1 MYARCLQIA
10 NVNGFVNKN
19 NYKIYKKVLPEL
31 LAALNL
37 ALSLAV
43 TGHRCCITRLH
54 SRIVN
59 LILSDRVFDRS
70 HCAIVSHV
78 NEHRFA
84 SDLGHLSAIY
94 QNLSASEKLCSV
106 NLALASDF

>member
-1 MYARCLQIA
+1 MA
-10 NVNGFVNKN
+10 NVNGFVNIHK
-19 NYKIYKKVLPEL
+19 YIYIYKKVLPEL
-31 LAALNL
+31 LTALYL

-43 TGHRCCITRLH
+43 TGHRCCITRSH

-59 LILSDRVFDRS
+59 LILSDRVFDSS
-70 HCAIVSHV
+70 HCAIFSRV

-84 SDLGHLSAIY
+84 SDFGHLSAIY
-94 QNLSASEKLCSV
+94 HNLSVSEKSCSV